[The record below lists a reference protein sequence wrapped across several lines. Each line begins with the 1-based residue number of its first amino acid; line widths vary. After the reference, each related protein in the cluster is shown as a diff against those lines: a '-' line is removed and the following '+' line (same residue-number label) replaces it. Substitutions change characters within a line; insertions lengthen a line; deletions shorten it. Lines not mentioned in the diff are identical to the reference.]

1 MHTSI
6 DMGGNNLNAVGTVVA
21 NSATVNT
28 VSGQSGSFSVSLV
41 SNGPIT
47 AGGDIRSTGGWIVT
61 RSGKG
66 WMDETHGGGL
76 YMSDN
81 DWLRIL
87 NNKGF
92 YTGGEI
98 RGGKVRS
105 DGDVSVGGVLDL
117 DKINVAN
124 TYCPKDGS
132 VSRTATGAPLSCQ
145 SGIWQ
150 DIKFSFKIGGTFQ
163 VWPGQTVN
171 LGRFKLCINTY
182 RIDGR
187 ELAITELIPTDG
199 PDENGYMNWRATNA
213 TQYSPYYMGIYCFI

>member
-1 MHTSI
+1 MAR
-6 DMGGNNLNAVGTVVA
+6 LP
-21 NSATVNT
+21 
-28 VSGQSGSFSVSLV
+28 Q
-41 SNGPIT
+41 
-47 AGGDIRSTGGWIVT
+47 
-61 RSGKG
+61 
-66 WMDETHGGGL
+66 
-76 YMSDN
+76 
-81 DWLRIL
+81 
-87 NNKGF
+87 
-92 YTGGEI
+92 
-98 RGGKVRS
+98 
-105 DGDVSVGGVLDL
+105 
-117 DKINVAN
+117 
-124 TYCPKDGS
+124 
-132 VSRTATGAPLSCQ
+132 CQ

>member
-1 MHTSI
+1 MNEPDTTAWSK
-6 DMGGNNLNAVGTVVA
+6 TV
-21 NSATVNT
+21 
-28 VSGQSGSFSVSLV
+28 
-41 SNGPIT
+41 
-47 AGGDIRSTGGWIVT
+47 
-61 RSGKG
+61 
-66 WMDETHGGGL
+66 
-76 YMSDN
+76 
-81 DWLRIL
+81 
-87 NNKGF
+87 
-92 YTGGEI
+92 
-98 RGGKVRS
+98 
-105 DGDVSVGGVLDL
+105 
-117 DKINVAN
+117 
-124 TYCPKDGS
+124 C
-132 VSRTATGAPLSCQ
+132 TATGGFFTRWTPCSCGREAPCFSCNTYHLNIAFSYIFPDTGLARLPLCQ